1 MLTLFKRI
9 TLVAAA
15 LATIA
20 SVAAAQGT
28 TISGRVTSEQGAPI
42 PGVSVF
48 IPTLNIGGQTNDAG
62 NYTFVVSSAN
72 AHGQSVTL
80 TARVIGYSAR
90 SVPVTLTAGGTVT
103 ENFVLALNP
112 LRLGEV
118 VVTGAGTSTTR
129 EKLTT
134 TINTVDSTALRRATQ
149 PQNIVSAL
157 AAQAPN
163 VEVRTQSGEP
173 GSSASIKIRGASS
186 LSGTGQP
193 LFVVDGQPID
203 NSTTSTDINTGQD
216 GGTVATNRASDINP
230 ADIESIQILKSSAA
244 AAIYG
249 AAASNGV
256 VLITTKRG
264 HSGATR
270 YTLSSTNTFDRPY
283 LRNELLQRQY
293 GQGADGVAAG
303 CVGTDTPNCSANR
316 YSYGPLIAA
325 GTPVYNH
332 ESELFDTGIT
342 SANNL
347 QVSGGNERTTFF
359 ASGGLTSQ
367 NGYFK
372 GPNNVYN
379 RANIRLKGTQQVS
392 SKFSVGGNIS
402 YNDDRGRYVQKG
414 SNVSGVMLGA
424 LRTAPTFNDED
435 YLNANGFQRAYR
447 FPNATSADAFVG
459 RGYYDNPFFVL
470 NNPGNKSELG
480 RSIGNVN
487 ADWNPLGWLA
497 VKYTLGADYYS
508 EWKLEALP
516 LTSAGNPS
524 GAVLR
529 LDNNNLVIDHNLIA
543 TAQHTFSENFDATVS
558 LGQNLNSRRY
568 RQAFIQGQPLVAPNP
583 LAIQNTISKDAQEF
597 RSLRHIESYFG
608 QVESTIYGQLTIN
621 AGVRN
626 DGFSTFGASNQ
637 RHNFPKASLA
647 WTFTNASEIKDRA
660 GPLSYGKLHYAYGET
675 GKEPP
680 IYAAVTTL
688 TNGQFLTG
696 FGDVINSTIGG
707 VGGIITATQLGN
719 PNLQPERNRESEYGL
734 DLAFFN
740 NRVDFTGT
748 YYNKHSDDVI
758 IAVPVNTG
766 STGALTAVKNAAS
779 LTNKGVEITL
789 NARPV
794 TTANFA
800 WDVGV
805 QFGKNKGNV
814 TSLAGT
820 DHISYN
826 NEGFTGAIGSST
838 LGFAPGVIRGF
849 DFVRCGHGIQ
859 TDINGDNVPDDVDA
873 ACGPTAKKGALY
885 LALDTTFNDDG
896 SVAKI
901 QGLPVDNP
909 QEQVIADPNP
919 KYSMSYTTSVK
930 LWNKITLSGLLDV
943 RKGGSVWNG
952 TRGILN
958 VFGTGIST
966 LNRTTTGEFGKN
978 FLTTV
983 YPAVAGPGA
992 GTAAFTTP
1000 QDWQDWYQGEGGGF
1014 GSVGEQFVEDGSFV
1028 KLRELGITYTA
1039 DQSWV
1044 RSLTG
1049 FTSADIRIAGR
1060 NLKTWSKYSGFD
1072 PEVNLGGSEFITQGL
1087 DYFINPPSRSFV
1099 LSVSLNR

>member
-1 MLTLFKRI
+1 MLTMFRRFASV
-9 TLVAAA
+9 TAA
-15 LATIA
+15 LAIVA

-28 TISGRVTSEQGAPI
+28 TMSGRVTTEQGAPI
-42 PGVSVF
+42 PGANVF
-48 IPTLNIGGQTNDAG
+48 IPTLNVGAVTDAAG
-62 NYTFVVSSAN
+62 RYSFTVSAAN

-80 TARVIGYSAR
+80 TARIIGYAAQSA
-90 SVPVTLTAGGTVT
+90 PVTLTAGGDIKQD
-103 ENFVLALNP
+103 FVLAVSA

-134 TINTVDSTALRRATQ
+134 TINTVDSSAIRRATQ

-186 LSGTGQP
+186 LSGSGQP

-216 GGTVATNRASDINP
+216 GGTVAANRASDINP
-230 ADIESIQILKSSAA
+230 ADIESIDILKSSAA

-264 HSGATR
+264 RSGATK

-283 LRNELLQRQY
+283 LRNDLLQRTY
-293 GQGADGVAAG
+293 GQGELGVASG
-303 CVGTDTPNCSANR
+303 CVNTSTPNCGANR
-316 YSYGPLIAA
+316 YSFGPVIAA
-325 GTPVYNH
+325 GTPTYDH

-347 QVSGGNERTTFF
+347 QVSGGSDRTTFF

-392 SKFSVGGNIS
+392 SKLDIGANLS
-402 YNDDRGRYVQKG
+402 YIDVRARYAQKG

-435 YLNANGFQRAYR
+435 YLNANGLQRAYR
-447 FPNATSADAFVG
+447 FPNATSTDAFIG
-459 RGYYDNPFFVL
+459 KGYYDNPFFVL
-470 NNPGNKSELG
+470 HNPGNKSELG

-487 ADWNPLGWLA
+487 ADWDPLDWLA
-497 VKYTLGADYYS
+497 VKYTLGADYYG

-524 GAVLR
+524 GQVFR
-529 LDNNNLVIDHNLIA
+529 LDDNNLEIDHNLIA
-543 TAQHTFSENFDATVS
+543 TAQHTFGDNFTGS
-558 LGQNLNSRRY
+558 LTLGQNLNSRRY
-568 RQAFIQGQPLVAPNP
+568 RQAFIQGQPLAAPDP
-583 LAIQNTISKDAQEF
+583 LAIQNTISKDAAELK
-597 RSLRHIESYFG
+597 SLRHIESYFS
-608 QVESTIYGQLTIN
+608 QAEATLYNQLTIN

-626 DGFSTFGASNQ
+626 DGFSTFGVSNQ
-637 RHNFPKASLA
+637 RHNFPKASVA
-647 WTFTNASEIKDRA
+647 WTFTNSPMVKDHA

-688 TNGQFLTG
+688 TNGQFGTG

-707 VGGIITATQLGN
+707 VGGIISNDTLGN
-719 PNLQPERNRESEYGL
+719 PNLKPERNRESEYGL

-740 NRVDFTGT
+740 NRIDLSGT

-758 IAVPVNTG
+758 IAVPVNTS
-766 STGALTAVKNAAS
+766 STGALNAIQNAAS

-789 NARPV
+789 NARPI
-794 TTANFA
+794 TTKNLA
-800 WDVGV
+800 WEVGV
-805 QFGKNKGNV
+805 QFGQNRGRV
-814 TSLAGT
+814 VSLAGA
-820 DHISYN
+820 DHLSYN
-826 NEGFTGAIGSST
+826 TEGFTGAIGSST
-838 LGFAPGVIRGF
+838 VGFAPGVIRGF
-849 DFVRCGHGIQ
+849 DFVRCGYGIQ
-859 TDINGDNVPDDVDA
+859 TDINGDNVSDNVDA
-873 ACGPTAKKGALY
+873 ACGASARKGALY
-885 LALDTTFNDDG
+885 LALDTTFNQNG
-896 SVAKI
+896 TINKI
-901 QGLPVDNP
+901 QALPVDNP

-919 KYSMSYTTSVK
+919 KYAMSYTTSVK
-930 LWNKITLSGLLDV
+930 LWNKFTLSGLLDV
-943 RKGGSVWNG
+943 RRGGDVWNG

-958 VFGTGIST
+958 TFGTSVGS
-966 LNRTTTGEFGKN
+966 LRRNTTGQFGKD
-978 FLTTV
+978 FLTDV
-983 YPAVAGPGA
+983 YPTVAGPGA
-992 GTAAFTTP
+992 GINAFNTP
-1000 QDWQDWYQGEGGGF
+1000 EDWQEWFQGEGGGF
-1014 GSVGEQFVEDGSFV
+1014 GSVGKQFIEDGSFV
-1028 KLRELGITYTA
+1028 KLRELSLAYTA
-1039 DQSWV
+1039 DQPWV
-1044 RSLTG
+1044 KRLTG

-1072 PEVNLGGSEFITQGL
+1072 PEVNLGGSEFLTQGL